1 MSELSEVWLARH
13 GETAWSRTGRHT
25 GRTDMPLEP
34 EGEAQAARLGARLHG
49 LAFAEVW
56 TSPRVRARRTAEI
69 AGFGARA
76 KVVEDLAE
84 WNYGEFEGLRRA
96 EIQGFAADWDVF
108 RDGAPGGESAE
119 EASARADRVVARLH
133 AASGDVLV
141 FGHGHFLRAL
151 GARWIGLPV
160 AFASRLLLSTA
171 SVSVLGYEHGP
182 RDPAI
187 KLWND
192 VHHLTGESS

>member
-1 MSELSEVWLARH
+1 MNQVWLARH
-13 GETAWSRTGRHT
+13 GETAWSRTGKHT
-25 GRTDMPLEP
+25 GRTDVPLEP
-34 EGEAQAARLGARLHG
+34 EGEAQAARLGARLG
-49 LAFAEVW
+49 GVTFAEVW
-56 TSPRVRARRTAEI
+56 TSPRERARRTAEI
-69 AGFGARA
+69 AGFHATI
-76 KVVEDLAE
+76 VEDLAE

-108 RDGAPGGESAE
+108 KDGAPGGESVE
-119 EASARADRVVARLH
+119 EATARADRVVARLR

-192 VHHLTGESS
+192 VHHLTEETP

>member
-1 MSELSEVWLARH
+1 MNEVWLARH

-34 EGEAQAARLGARLHG
+34 EGEAQAALLGARLSG
-49 LAFAEVW
+49 FTFAEVW
-56 TSPRVRARRTAEI
+56 TSPRERARRTAEI
-69 AGFGARA
+69 AGFHAT
-76 KVVEDLAE
+76 VVEDLAE

-108 RDGAPGGESAE
+108 TDGAPGGESVE
-119 EASARADRVVARLH
+119 EAAARADRVVARLR

-151 GARWIGLPV
+151 GARWIGLPL

-192 VHHLTGESS
+192 VHHLTEESK